1 MYLQVTKWFANLFF
15 IFALFPYVSFGT
27 NSMDTQP
34 HFVIFGMLSIFLFVT
49 SGGVFKRITHFI
61 FFISIILLVLLFK
74 AQDFDFS
81 FYRAAASYLAFFV
94 VVSASYIYIKR
105 YGIPIRLMVA
115 GNIAYIC
122 AALLQFFYNQHLL
135 SFLVTPNSFIDPSR
149 GVSSLTPEPTF
160 FAITLFFWSW
170 IYLIIY
176 DYRPNKFI
184 IYLLFINLLTII
196 LLSKSTM
203 VIVFLLITTLFYLL
217 KNIKK
222 KKILFLIFLSI
233 VLVFISLFSILTLY
247 PESRFSQL
255 TNIFMILDGNIIEK
269 LIVIINFD
277 ASINDRILNAL
288 FPYFGFFYNY
298 GMPGGIDSFYDT
310 SVYLSNKSGGYFWA
324 GLGSNKILSF
334 IGTFIY
340 ELGFISLF
348 LFYYFYDFLKDHNNQ
363 NRIFEIILLFILLN
377 SAIPVGFPLIGIM
390 IALMYHKKNN
400 NNYAN

>member
-34 HFVIFGMLSIFLFVT
+34 HFIIFGMLSIFLFVT
-49 SGGVFKRITHFI
+49 SGRVFKRILHFI

-74 AQDFDFS
+74 AQDLDFM

-115 GNIAYIC
+115 GNIAYIF
-122 AALLQFFYNQHLL
+122 AALIQFFYNQHYLT
-135 SFLVTPNSFIDPSR
+135 FLVTPNSFLDPSR
-149 GVSSLTPEPTF
+149 GMSSLTPEPTF

-176 DYRPNKFI
+176 DYRPNKLI
-184 IYLLFINLLTII
+184 IYLLIINLLSII

-203 VIVFLLITTLFYLL
+203 VIVFLLVSTLFFLL

-222 KKILFLIFLSI
+222 KKIFFLIFLSI
-233 VLVFISLFSILTLY
+233 FLVFITLFSILTLY
-247 PESRFSQL
+247 PESRFSRL
-255 TNIFMILDGNIIEK
+255 TNIYTLIDGNVIEK
-269 LIVIINFD
+269 LMIIINFD
-277 ASINDRILNAL
+277 ASINDRISNAL
-288 FPYFGFFYNY
+288 FPYFGLFYNY
-298 GMPGGIDSFYDT
+298 GMPGGLDSFYDT
-310 SVYLSNKSGGYFWA
+310 SIYLSNKSEGYFWA

-377 SAIPVGFPLIGIM
+377 SAVPIGFPFIGIM
-390 IALMYHKKNN
+390 IALMYHKKNI
-400 NNYAN
+400 NNYVN